1 MLSGASPLNLLTPGA
16 VIACDRSRCL
26 RHRFSPSGCRLC
38 MEVCP
43 HDAIAWDEA
52 AGLQRDQRV
61 CRGCLLCAAICP
73 TGALTPNEIS
83 LVGLLQQLSE
93 VGQPVLACSTRP
105 AGQGHARLP
114 CLGLLADP
122 ELLLA
127 IQLLL
132 DKPLKLN
139 LTGCA
144 ECQNAA
150 ICAPLKDACAQLQA
164 LGLEDLKMIHLVMAA
179 SEIDFKEKAVSRRE
193 LFSLFRSKTRQG
205 AATALERIRRA
216 PGRIFR
222 DKALPSGRTLLL
234 KVLECLPDRQLA
246 ARVASVFPKLEWS
259 KDCTGCTGCV
269 GICPTG
275 ALTAAEASGDPPDF
289 LSKLCTD
296 CRLCMEFCRHSA
308 ISAL

>member
-26 RHRFSPSGCRLC
+26 RHRFSPSGCQLC
-38 MEVCP
+38 MEACP
-43 HDAIAWDEA
+43 HGAIAWDVA
-52 AGLQRDQRV
+52 AGLQRDQRA
-61 CRGCLLCAAICP
+61 CRGCLLCAAVCP
-73 TGALTPNEIS
+73 TGALAPNEIS
-83 LVGLLQQLSE
+83 LVALLQQLSE

-127 IQLLL
+127 FQLLL
-132 DKPLKLN
+132 EKPLKVN
-139 LTGCA
+139 LTGCID
-144 ECQNAA
+144 CHNAA
-150 ICAPLKDACAQLQA
+150 ICAPLADACAQLQA
-164 LGLEDLKMIHLVMAA
+164 LQLDGLAPIHLVTAA
-179 SEIDFKEKAVSRRE
+179 DELGFQEKAVSRRE
-193 LFSLFRSKTRQG
+193 LFSLLRSKTRQG
-205 AATALERIRRA
+205 AATALERIRQA

-234 KVLECLPDRQLA
+234 KVLEHLPDRQLA
-246 ARVASVFPKLEWS
+246 ARIALVFPKLEWS

-275 ALTAAEASGDPPDF
+275 ALTAAEASGAPPDF
-289 LSKLCTD
+289 QSTLCTD
-296 CRLCMEFCRHSA
+296 CQLCMEFCRHSA
-308 ISAL
+308 ITAL